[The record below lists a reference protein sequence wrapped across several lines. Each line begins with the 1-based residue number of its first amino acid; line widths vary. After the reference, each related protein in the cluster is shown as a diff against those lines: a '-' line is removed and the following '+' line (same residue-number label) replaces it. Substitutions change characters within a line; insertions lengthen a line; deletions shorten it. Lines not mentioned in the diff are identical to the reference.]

1 MEAVALAEP
10 QTIKIS
16 SKRQITIPA
25 KWYREMEFGEYALA
39 TWTEEGILIQPL
51 EVRDEDV
58 SVDILRH
65 LVAQGYEGDELIEQY
80 RKMQPK
86 IVSVRRAIEKAE
98 EDVAAGRVGD
108 PRETIKKLR
117 DKYGLHHS

>member
-1 MEAVALAEP
+1 MEAVALAES

-16 SKRQITIPA
+16 SKRQITIPS

-39 TWTEEGILIQPL
+39 TWTEDGILIQPL

-65 LVAQGYEGDELIEQY
+65 LIAQGYEGDDLVEQY

-86 IVSVRRAIEKAE
+86 IVSVRRAIEDAE
-98 EDVAAGRVGD
+98 EDIAAGRVD
-108 PRETIKKLR
+108 SYDNMRARVKES
-117 DKYGLHHS
+117 YGF